1 MMSWFKKHLSIL
13 KIYLILIHNIH
24 VEDEKVRFGYY
35 DNYYDAIL

>member
-1 MMSWFKKHLSIL
+1 MTHWFSII

-35 DNYYDAIL
+35 KYDYAIY

>member
-1 MMSWFKKHLSIL
+1 MMCWFKRQISII

-35 DNYYDAIL
+35 DNYAIS

>member
-1 MMSWFKKHLSIL
+1 MVQHWFSII

-35 DNYYDAIL
+35 DNYAIY